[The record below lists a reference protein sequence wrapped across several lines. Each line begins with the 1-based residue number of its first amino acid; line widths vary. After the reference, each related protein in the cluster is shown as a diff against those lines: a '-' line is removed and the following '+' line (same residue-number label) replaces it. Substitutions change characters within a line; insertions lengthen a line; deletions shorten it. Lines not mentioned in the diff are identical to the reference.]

1 MSPEFFPPTRKPARH
16 QGLRCMLAGLMVA
29 VTLPVM
35 AADIGNWW
43 FYVTNDRVAD
53 VQELLGEGADPN
65 LRTAEGQPSTIQAV
79 REGAWG
85 VFDAL
90 TGDAR
95 IDLNAENS
103 LGETA
108 LMYAALEGQEQRV
121 NRLIERGA
129 KVVKL
134 GWTPLHYAA
143 AGGHARIAALLLDQG
158 ALPNAPAHDGVT
170 PLMMAM
176 RANSHDT
183 VQLLLDRGA
192 DPEAQ
197 TATGK
202 SVVDFAAERGHRRLA
217 RALSDLVAER
227 RAARPAGQ

>member
-1 MSPEFFPPTRKPARH
+1 MPPKFFSHVQKPVRH
-16 QGLRCMLAGLMVA
+16 LALRRMLAGLLA
-29 VTLPVM
+29 AATLPVM
-35 AADIGNWW
+35 AADAGNWW

-53 VQELLGEGADPN
+53 IQELLNEGADPN
-65 LRTAEGQPSTIQAV
+65 LRTADGQLSAIQAV
-79 REGAWG
+79 REGSWG

-143 AGGHARIAALLLDQG
+143 AGGHTRIAALLLDQG

-176 RANSHDT
+176 RANSHDA

-197 TATGK
+197 TSAGK

-217 RALSDLVAER
+217 RALSDLIAER
-227 RAARPAGQ
+227 RAARPTGQ